1 MSLVGWPPGRVLVT
15 SIERTAYPRFR
26 RLVGPAELAMLTP
39 TVDERVWACES
50 TRSDGHRLA
59 LLVGLECFQRLCY
72 FPAPD
77 EVPVVVVALVC
88 ECLGLAESTEL
99 LVARRRTVTAHRTL
113 VRERV
118 GVICDQ
124 ERARA
129 VAAAA
134 VRAAA
139 VVHNQPA
146 DLINVALEALAA
158 ASLELPAFSTLDR
171 LVGRLRSEA
180 NRVVWPN
187 RPARVA
193 ACPLSRANMNGCAEQ
208 YRPVLPGSAEY

>member
-1 MSLVGWPPGRVLVT
+1 MGLVGCPPGRVLVT

-26 RLVGPAELAMLTP
+26 RLVGPAELAMLTL

-59 LLVGLECFQRLCY
+59 LLVGLKCFQRLGY

-77 EVPVVVVALVC
+77 EVPEVVVGLIR
-88 ECLGLAESTEL
+88 ECLGLADSTL
-99 LVARRRTVTAHRTL
+99 LVVARRRTVTAHRTL

-139 VVHNQPA
+139 VVP
-146 DLINVALEALAA
+146 I
-158 ASLELPAFSTLDR
+158 S
-171 LVGRLRSEA
+171 
-180 NRVVWPN
+180 
-187 RPARVA
+187 RPI
-193 ACPLSRANMNGCAEQ
+193 
-208 YRPVLPGSAEY
+208 